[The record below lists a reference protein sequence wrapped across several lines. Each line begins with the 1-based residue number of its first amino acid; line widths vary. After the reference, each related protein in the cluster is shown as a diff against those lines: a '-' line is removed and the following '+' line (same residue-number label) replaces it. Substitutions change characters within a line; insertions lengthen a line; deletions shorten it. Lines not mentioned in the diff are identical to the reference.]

1 MRRSTIDN
9 KVIRTVLLITGMMCL
24 STMAPATRISD
35 YDQIR
40 HWEYT
45 YFQSMIT
52 YVSPLNDYII
62 TAKRKVHLVEVQ
74 HKGETLNTSIKDLHG
89 TDLSPDTLKEGQWV
103 YVWGGVLSDHSIGA
117 KNIILLPGEL
127 TNTEL
132 AEHNIF
138 QANKKFVYG
147 PSPY

>member
-1 MRRSTIDN
+1 MRRSTIHN
-9 KVIRTVLLITGMMCL
+9 KVIGTVLLITGMICV
-24 STMAPATRISD
+24 STLAPATKISD

-52 YVSPLNDYII
+52 YVSPSNDYII
-62 TAKRKVHLVEVQ
+62 TEKRKVLLVEVQ
-74 HKGETLNTSIKDLHG
+74 HKGETLSTSIKDLHG
-89 TDLSPDTLKEGQWV
+89 TELSPDALKVGQWV

-117 KNIILLPGEL
+117 KDIILVPYEL
-127 TNTEL
+127 KNTEM
-132 AEHNIF
+132 AEHKVF
-138 QANKKFVYG
+138 QAKKKFVYG